1 MDLNLSVDEEARVTM
16 IDYLKNIVPDS
27 HETIQGRVET
37 PSADHLFT
45 ARDSADRK
53 LLDEEQATAFH
64 HAVDQIIFTTPQ
76 VRKDIHIAVVL
87 LYTRVISPY
96 EDEWRKPRQVLQYI
110 ISTICML
117 LIMSMDKLNIVK
129 WWVDASCAIKYDC
142 RIHIGVIMSL
152 GWGSGAGMSIDKI
165 SIQGAQRR
173 QN

>member
-64 HAVDQIIFTTPQ
+64 HAVDQLIFTTP
-76 VRKDIHIAVVL
+76 
-87 LYTRVISPY
+87 
-96 EDEWRKPRQVLQYI
+96 
-110 ISTICML
+110 
-117 LIMSMDKLNIVK
+117 
-129 WWVDASCAIKYDC
+129 
-142 RIHIGVIMSL
+142 
-152 GWGSGAGMSIDKI
+152 
-165 SIQGAQRR
+165 
-173 QN
+173 